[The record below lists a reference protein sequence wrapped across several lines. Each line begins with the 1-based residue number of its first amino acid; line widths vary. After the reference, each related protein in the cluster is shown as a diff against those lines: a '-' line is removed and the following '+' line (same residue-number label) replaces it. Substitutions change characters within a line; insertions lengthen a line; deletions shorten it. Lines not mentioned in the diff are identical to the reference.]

1 MNIFSVR
8 DRFYAK
14 VNGRFSLRTLET
26 ALDAKLHM
34 RSGSFAEQYCKGIF
48 LAIFQD
54 AVDLR
59 QEYLSYYAEEYDDF
73 DFFLYQKKL
82 WERADI
88 RSLNLAEN
96 EILMELYPDYRSY
109 NLTELLTT
117 DSGGIK
123 MLNDTLEDMLS
134 VPIGTLSSDD
144 AMGMLFRIASP

>member
-1 MNIFSVR
+1 M
-8 DRFYAK
+8 
-14 VNGRFSLRTLET
+14 
-26 ALDAKLHM
+26 HM

-96 EILMELYPDYRSY
+96 EILIELYPDYRSY

-123 MLNDTLEDMLS
+123 MLNDTLEDIFL
-134 VPIGTLSSDD
+134 
-144 AMGMLFRIASP
+144 

>member
-8 DRFYAK
+8 DRLYAK

-123 MLNDTLEDMLS
+123 MLNDTLEDIFL
-134 VPIGTLSSDD
+134 
-144 AMGMLFRIASP
+144 